1 MSTFYL
7 KNNNSNQQIILL
19 KQLLQIGH
27 TIKFNYSR
35 HMEAQERDREEK
47 NSKSHA
53 WLMVSQNSNHININ

>member
-35 HMEAQERDREEK
+35 HMEAQERDREK
-47 NSKSHA
+47 NSKGHA